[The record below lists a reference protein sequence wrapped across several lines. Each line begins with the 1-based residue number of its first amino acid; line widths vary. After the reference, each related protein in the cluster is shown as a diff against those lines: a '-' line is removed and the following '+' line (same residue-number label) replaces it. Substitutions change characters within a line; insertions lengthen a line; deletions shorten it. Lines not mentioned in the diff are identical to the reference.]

1 MDFRQLHY
9 MLKVAEEKS
18 FSKAAQKLYIA
29 QPSLSQYIQ
38 KLEQQLG
45 VQLFD
50 RSTNPLRL
58 TYAGELYAKT
68 AKNILDLKDQLTNQM
83 EDISNF
89 KKGRLTIGLSTFRS
103 TYIMPKI
110 LPLFHEKFPGIDVVF
125 MEGNSIKLEDL
136 AIKGTTDISLMTL
149 PIKDN
154 LFSYE
159 PILKEKLLL
168 AIPSSHSFTKKIL
181 TNHYAQQQ
189 RVHHHAAE
197 FTYPKISLNEFCD
210 EPFILL
216 KQHQKLHQIAV
227 SLCKQAGF
235 VPKII
240 LESESIEATQAFVS
254 LGMGITFVPDT
265 ITLLPRAPINT
276 VYLQIKDLDA
286 SRTLVVSF
294 IKKRYLSKVAQEF
307 ISIMKDVLKTT

>member
-1 MDFRQLHY
+1 MDFHKLQY

-58 TYAGELYAKT
+58 TYAGEQYAKT
-68 AKNILDLKDQLTNQM
+68 ARTILDLKDQLTKQM

-103 TYIMPKI
+103 TYIMPRI
-110 LPLFHEKFPGIDVVF
+110 LPLFHEKFPGIDVVLV
-125 MEGNSIKLEDL
+125 EGNSLKLEDL
-136 AIKGTTDISLMTL
+136 AIKGITDISIMTL
-149 PIKDN
+149 PIKEN
-154 LFSYE
+154 LFSFE
-159 PILKEKLLL
+159 PILREKTLL
-168 AIPSSHSFTKKIL
+168 AFPPSHPIAKKML
-181 TNHYAQQQ
+181 ANHYDEKY
-189 RVHHHAAE
+189 HAADH
-197 FTYPKISLNEFCD
+197 TYPEIFLNELRD

-216 KQHQKLHQIAV
+216 KQHQKLHHIAV

-235 VPKII
+235 KPNII

-254 LGMGITFVPDT
+254 LGMGITFIPDT
-265 ITLLPRAPINT
+265 ITLLAKTPTTP
-276 VYLQIKDLDA
+276 VYFQIKDLDTT
-286 SRTLVVSF
+286 RTLVVSF
-294 IKKRYLSKVAQEF
+294 IKKRYLSRAAQEF
-307 ISIMKDVLKTT
+307 IAIIKDVLGAF